1 MALTDEKVPTA
12 SDAALHSPDDRA
24 DAAMPVSSTAGAG
37 TAWQDDLRLMTLVA
51 AGNSEA
57 MDTVARRL
65 SPRVRRLS
73 RVIVRNDAL
82 ADDAAQVALVEIL
95 QSART
100 YGGRS
105 SLERWADR
113 ITARVTLRQVREER
127 RRFEVVDSLDEP
139 EKGVE
144 PPSPEMDP
152 AESARSQTPRAL
164 EEYLKAIPEAQ
175 REALVL
181 KHSLG
186 HTVEEIA
193 ELTGVPV
200 GTVKDRLVTARRQV
214 RRLIQR
220 DLTLGQSTRKVP

>member
-1 MALTDEKVPTA
+1 MAVVSDKIPTGV
-12 SDAALHSPDDRA
+12 DAPLHSTGDRA
-24 DAAMPVSSTAGAG
+24 DAALPAPSEAVVVA
-37 TAWQDDLRLMTLVA
+37 AWEDDLRLMTLVA
-51 AGNSEA
+51 AGNTEA
-57 MDTVARRL
+57 MNTVARRL
-65 SPRVRRLS
+65 SPRVRRLA
-73 RVIVRNDAL
+73 RVIVRNDAV

-113 ITARVTLRQVREER
+113 ITARVTLRHIREER
-127 RRFEVVDSLDEP
+127 RRLEVVDSLDEP
-139 EKGVE
+139 ERTVDAPSVE
-144 PPSPEMDP
+144 ADP
-152 AESARSQTPRAL
+152 ADAARARTPRAL

-175 REALVL
+175 REALIL

-220 DLTLGQSTRKVP
+220 DLTLGQGTRKTP

>member
-1 MALTDEKVPTA
+1 VALTGEKVPTA
-12 SDAALHSPDDRA
+12 VDAPLHSSDDRA
-24 DAAMPVSSTAGAG
+24 DAALPASSTAGAV

-51 AGNSEA
+51 AGNPEA
-57 MDTVARRL
+57 MNIVARRL

-139 EKGVE
+139 EKAVE
-144 PPSPEMDP
+144 PPSPESDP

-175 REALVL
+175 REALIL

-193 ELTGVPV
+193 EITGVPV

-220 DLTLGQSTRKVP
+220 DLTLGQGTRKNP